1 MTLRHLRIFIA
12 VADCGKM
19 NAAAN
24 KLYIS
29 QPTVSQAIK
38 ELEEHYN
45 MLLFERLGKKL
56 HITENGKELLYYAR
70 SIVKQFDDMEEKIFE
85 SNYLEKIRIGA
96 TLTVGN
102 CILGNVIKRF
112 KELNPKTEIYSYINN
127 TKNIEEKLLQSELD
141 IGIVEGMITSPNL
154 VAVPVVND
162 HLVLVCSTKHPF
174 AKRKTINLQ
183 ELENESFA
191 IREEGSGTRALFE
204 NYMHEHGV
212 PIKVVVEG
220 SSIDVIKKAI
230 IENQC
235 LSVISIRLVEEEIK
249 KGEIY
254 VIPYSES
261 SWDRYFSVVYH
272 KNKVITDEMNT
283 LIEVVEN
290 YKDVEILKDL

>member
-1 MTLRHLRIFIA
+1 MTIRHLRIFIA

-19 NAAAN
+19 NAAA
-24 KLYIS
+24 KQLYIS

-85 SNYLEKIRIGA
+85 SSYVKKIRIGA

-112 KELNPKTEIYSYINN
+112 EELNPKTEVYSYINN

-141 IGIVEGMITSPNL
+141 IGIVEGKITNQNL
-154 VAVPVVND
+154 IAVPLVND
-162 HLVLVCSTKHPF
+162 HLVLVCSAKHPL
-174 AKRKTINLQ
+174 AQKKNISLS
-183 ELENESFA
+183 ELENERFA
-191 IREEGSGTRALFE
+191 MREEGSGTRALFE
-204 NYMHEHGV
+204 SYMHEHGV

-249 KGEIY
+249 KGEIH
-254 VIPYSES
+254 VIPYPES
-261 SWDRYFSVVYH
+261 SWNRYFSVVYH
-272 KNKVITDEMNT
+272 KNKVISNDMNT
-283 LIEVVEN
+283 LFEIIKN
-290 YKDVEILKDL
+290 YKNVGIFEDL